1 MSNKIAIYPGSF
13 DPFTLGHRDIVERT
27 LQFVDHVIIGIG
39 VNTSKSS
46 FFSAEER
53 VMMITKVFEKYNNVS
68 VLPYEGLTV
77 DFVKQQKGS
86 VIIRGIRN
94 VSDFEYERNIA
105 DMNWAIEKVETV
117 ILLANPKYSSLSS
130 SIVRELI
137 KHKKDISQFLPEE
150 LNNNISIKQC
160 NQ

>member
-1 MSNKIAIYPGSF
+1 MKNKIAIYPGSF
-13 DPFTLGHRDIVERT
+13 DPFTLGHKDIVERT

-39 VNTSKSS
+39 VNSSKSS
-46 FFSAEER
+46 LFSTEDKIL
-53 VMMITKVFEKYNNVS
+53 MIQEVFKENSNVS
-68 VLPYEGLTV
+68 ILSYEGLTV
-77 DFVKQQKGS
+77 DFVKEQKGS
-86 VIIRGIRN
+86 LILRGIRN

-105 DMNWAIEKVETV
+105 DMNWALEKIETV

-137 KHKKDISQFLPEE
+137 KHKKDISQFLPKE
-150 LNNNISIKQC
+150 LNNNILIKQC